1 MLKLLNFKINKSFT
15 IIEMLVVISVFF
27 ITVGAVSGIFTTAI
41 KLQRY
46 NLTYQQLLDQTSY
59 AMEYM
64 SRAIRMAQKDKS
76 GNCTGI
82 SNLNY
87 RVENNSI
94 KFLTYHN
101 PSQCWRFYLDDGVKR
116 LKVDQNNNSYDLISE
131 NFEVNDFRVS
141 VSGDKSGEQPKV
153 EIFMEVKAKGS
164 GNQPTLKIKTT
175 VSQRNLNTD

>member
-76 GNCTGI
+76 GNCTGT

-87 RVENNSI
+87 QVENNSI

-101 PSQCWRFYLDDGVKR
+101 PSQCWRFYLDDGVK

-141 VSGDKSGEQPKV
+141 VLGDKSGEQPKV